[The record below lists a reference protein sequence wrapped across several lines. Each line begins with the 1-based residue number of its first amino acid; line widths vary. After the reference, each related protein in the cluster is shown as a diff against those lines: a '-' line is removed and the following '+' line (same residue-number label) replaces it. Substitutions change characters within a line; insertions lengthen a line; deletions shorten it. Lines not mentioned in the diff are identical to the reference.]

1 MKKIALFFTM
11 IVLGLVVNAQE
22 AKIAKINVKDVN
34 GKMVN
39 TGEFTNDGKPYVL
52 CFWATWCHPCLEE
65 LSAIAENYTDWQK
78 QYGLKIYA
86 VSIDD
91 TRTKGKVKTLVNGSE
106 WEYEVVVD
114 ENSDFKRAMGVNNP
128 PHSFIIG
135 ADGTILWQHAGYAEG
150 DEQTLINKYK
160 ELTNQQ

>member
-1 MKKIALFFTM
+1 M
-11 IVLGLVVNAQE
+11 VL
-22 AKIAKINVKDVN
+22 N
-34 GKMVN
+34 GNK
-39 TGEFTNDGKPYVL
+39 
-52 CFWATWCHPCLEE
+52 
-65 LSAIAENYTDWQK
+65 
-78 QYGLKIYA
+78 
-86 VSIDD
+86 
-91 TRTKGKVKTLVNGSE
+91 
-106 WEYEVVVD
+106 VVVD